1 MAAGRVTFSSAF
13 MLNFV
18 VFLLFSYL
26 NSQSYYFNWRLSLIG
41 HGSDVPKG
49 ALEPS
54 SMRYSDLRCLCRV
67 RHFELKS
74 WHTRMKLKRYL
85 RRRLLYSANGTA
97 SINPSILENI
107 LSGDIHPQPGPN
119 STPNFTSTP
128 TNANISFPSNTKS
141 NIRIAHLNI
150 RSLKS
155 REHFILLR
163 DSVVSNS
170 FDIFTISET
179 WLDSS
184 VNNESIH
191 IPGYFFFKI
200 KQSLVL

>member
-1 MAAGRVTFSSAF
+1 MFTTRWSI
-13 MLNFV
+13 LP
-18 VFLLFSYL
+18 
-26 NSQSYYFNWRLSLIG
+26 
-41 HGSDVPKG
+41 GS

-54 SMRYSDLRCLCRV
+54 SMRYFDLRCLCRV

-74 WHTRMKLKRYL
+74 WHTRMKPKRYL
-85 RRRLLYSANGTA
+85 RRRLLYSANETA
-97 SINPSILENI
+97 SFNSSILENI

-119 STPNFTSTP
+119 STSNSSSTS
-128 TNANISFPSNTKS
+128 TNANISFPSKTKS
-141 NIRIAHLNI
+141 NIKIAHLNI

-163 DSVVSNS
+163 DSVISNS

-191 IPGYFFFKI
+191 IPGYT
-200 KQSLVL
+200 LYR